1 MKIKASAKRQF
12 TVLACAGTIVMGAFV
27 AGGSGAGAVTSNPYH
42 LIKPG
47 TLTVGMDLQF
57 KPEMYLTPAGKPAGY
72 DVQLL
77 NQLAKAMHVK
87 LKIDNL
93 AFTGLI
99 PGLEAKKFDLVSVGL
114 TPTAARKQAVSFSR
128 SYVPYELVLAAAKTS
143 TIAPTIAAWN
153 TAGVTITAL
162 EGSTDASQVTSTFP
176 NATLQSFPDD
186 TTALLQV
193 STGRAN
199 GAVVE
204 DYILGQF
211 NKANSNVLAE
221 VALPAPL
228 SIAYGSY
235 AVHKG
240 NKTFVSYL
248 NKFICKEQTSGG
260 MAKLYENSEG
270 ASSLPKMPAC

>member
-1 MKIKASAKRQF
+1 MKLKASVLRQV
-12 TVLACAGTIVMGAFV
+12 TVLACAGTMLTGALV
-27 AGGSGAGAVTSNPYH
+27 ATSSGAGAATKNPYH

-57 KPEMYLTPAGKPAGY
+57 KPEMYLNTAGKPAGY

-77 NQLAKAMHVK
+77 NQLAKTMGVK
-87 LKIDNL
+87 LNIVNL
-93 AFTGLI
+93 DFTGLI
-99 PGLEAKKFDLVSVGL
+99 PGLQAKKFDLVSVGL
-114 TPTAARKQAVSFSR
+114 TPTAARQKAVSFSR
-128 SYVPYELVLAAAKTS
+128 SYVPYELVLAAAKNS

-162 EGSTDASQVTSTFP
+162 QGSTDASQVTTTFP
-176 NATLQSFPDD
+176 NATLQAFPDD

-211 NKANSNVLAE
+211 NKSNGNVLQQ
-221 VALPAPL
+221 VALPQPL

-235 AVHKG
+235 AVQKG
-240 NKTFVSYL
+240 NSAFVGYL
-248 NKFICKEQTSGG
+248 NKFICKEQTSGV
-260 MAKLYENSEG
+260 MAKLYENTEG
-270 ASSLPKMPAC
+270 ASALPTMPAC

>member
-1 MKIKASAKRQF
+1 MKLSTTLRYRAAI
-12 TVLACAGTIVMGAFV
+12 VACSSTLVAGAFL
-27 AGGSGAGAVTSNPYH
+27 ATGPSANAAAANPYH
-42 LIKPG
+42 LITPG

-57 KPEMYLTPAGKPAGY
+57 KPEMYTTTGGKPAGY
-72 DVQLL
+72 DVQL
-77 NQLAKAMHVK
+77 VK
-87 LKIDNL
+87 LLATKMKVKLNIVNL

-99 PGLEAKKFDLVSVGL
+99 PGLQAKKYDLVSVGL
-114 TPTAARKQAVSFSR
+114 TPTALRKKAVSFSR
-128 SYVPYELVLAAAKTS
+128 SYVPYELVLAAGKKS

-153 TAGVTITAL
+153 TAGVTITSL
-162 EGSTDASQVTSTFP
+162 QGSTDESLVKSDFPKATSDT
-176 NATLQSFPDD
+176 FPDD

-211 NKANSNVLAE
+211 NKANGNVLKT
-221 VALPAPL
+221 VKFSKPL

-235 AVHKG
+235 AVQKG
-240 NKTFVSYL
+240 NTALVSYL
-248 NKFICKEQTSGG
+248 NKFICGVQTSGK
-260 MAKLYENSEG
+260 MAKVYESTEG

>member
-1 MKIKASAKRQF
+1 MKFKATTRRQVA
-12 TVLACAGTIVMGAFV
+12 VLACASTMLMGAYV
-27 AGGSGAGAVTSNPYH
+27 ATSSSVGAATKNPYH
-42 LIKPG
+42 LITPG

-57 KPEMYLTPAGKPAGY
+57 KPEMYLTTAGKPAGY

-77 NQLAKAMHVK
+77 NQLAKAMGVK

-114 TPTAARKQAVSFSR
+114 TPTAEREKAVSFSR
-128 SYVPYELVLAAAKTS
+128 SYVPYELVLAAAKNT

-162 EGSTDASQVTSTFP
+162 QGSTDATQVTTTFP
-176 NATLQSFPDD
+176 NATLQTFPDD

-193 STGRAN
+193 ATGRSD

-204 DYILGQF
+204 DYILGEF
-211 NKANSNVLAE
+211 NKSNGNELE
-221 VALPAPL
+221 QVALPNPL

-240 NKTFVSYL
+240 NTAFVGYL
-248 NKFICKEQTSGG
+248 NKFICKEQTSGV
-260 MAKLYENSEG
+260 MAKLYEDTEG
-270 ASSLPKMPAC
+270 AATLPTMPAC